1 MRATFSAPPL
11 TSASLTEPLGA
22 LQVALSDRYR
32 LERVL
37 GEGGMATVYLAH
49 DLKHDRKVA
58 IKVLKPE
65 LAAVLGAE
73 RFVKEIRT
81 TAALQHPHILPLF
94 DSGNA
99 DGFLFYVMPFV
110 EGESLRAKLERET
123 QLGVNDAMVIACE
136 VADALDYAHRHGV
149 IHRDIK
155 PENILLQ
162 DGRPIVA
169 DFGIALAVSAA
180 AGGRM
185 TESGFTLGTPR
196 YMSPEQATAE
206 KEITS
211 RSDIYSLGCVTYEML
226 TGSSPHTGATAQQII
241 MKIVTEEP
249 VSVAKLRKAVPP
261 NVSAAV
267 AKSLEKV
274 PADRF
279 DRASLFAEALV
290 DPTYATRASA
300 NEVAPRERRWSRDP
314 RSIGIAAV
322 AAASGVALLWALT
335 RPVPVHGP
343 TEYDVG
349 LPDSAMMTTGQDLS
363 FAVAPA
369 GDFVVYQAEALRGSA
384 GALWY
389 RSLRDGTRR
398 RIDGTEGGSH
408 PSISPDGT
416 RLAFLHSESG
426 HAWTLETVLIQ
437 GGPAAE
443 VGRGIGNAHLSWSK
457 NGRRLQVVSDVGTTQ
472 SELQWFD
479 VANGQVI
486 SRNINL
492 CQLPSPAPDEQHLL
506 CGGAPSAYF
515 AHFVPVDV
523 APSVSMSG
531 SLWTDAGARDSALV
545 LGTQFRLVDERYL
558 VYLSNDGALLAAPV
572 DVARHRVGRSVRL
585 IDGIARRA
593 DTGAGAYDLSS
604 SGTLVY
610 AQGVNHAAGNLVAI
624 DERSKADTLPVGQS
638 IFAHFV
644 PSPDGAQLAAV
655 VTLPD
660 HDELRVYNLRTGESI
675 VRSKGPTLEEPVWN
689 RRGDSLLFGTGEQ
702 LYAASLDQSTTPE
715 RVYYYPDGWFTEPYD
730 WDPAGRVVAEQ
741 WKEKRIISVDLKK
754 TPPSVVVLA
763 DSAEWPSVSPDER
776 WMSYISAGGGELWL
790 KRIPNGKRYHVWS
803 GDIRSSRW
811 LSPTELTMAV
821 RDSASKM
828 SIDRIAIDFSGPT
841 PAFHRRHWLP
851 LPEFIE
857 SPGPAYA
864 LTPDGKVVYLRGAPE
879 RPVQYLHV
887 IPDWVSKMRHAVDD
901 ANR

>member
-1 MRATFSAPPL
+1 M
-11 TSASLTEPLGA
+11 TEPPSS
-22 LQVALSDRYR
+22 LQHALSDRYR
-32 LERVL
+32 LEREL
-37 GEGGMATVYLAH
+37 GEGGMAVVYLAH
-49 DLKHDRKVA
+49 DLRHDRKVA

-94 DSGNA
+94 DSGDA
-99 DGFLFYVMPFV
+99 DGFLFYVMPYV

-123 QLGVNDAMVIACE
+123 QLGINDAVVIASE

-185 TESGFTLGTPR
+185 TESGFTLGTPK

-226 TGSSPHTGATAQQII
+226 TGASPHTGATAQQII
-241 MKIVTEEP
+241 MKIVTAEP
-249 VSVAKLRKAVPP
+249 VSAAKLRKAVPP

-267 AKSLEKV
+267 SKALEKV

-279 DRASLFAEALV
+279 ERASKFAEALV
-290 DPTYATRASA
+290 DPTYATAQSSA
-300 NEVAPRERRWSRDP
+300 EHGVARERRWSRDP

-349 LPDSAMMTTGQDLS
+349 LPDSAMMTTEQDLS

-369 GDFVVYQAEALRGSA
+369 GDFVVYQAEAVRGGA

-389 RSLRDGTRR
+389 RSLRDGARR

-408 PSISPDGT
+408 PAISPDGT
-416 RLAFLHSESG
+416 RLAFLGSESG
-426 HAWTLETVLIQ
+426 HVWTLETVPIQ
-437 GGPAAE
+437 GGPAAV

-457 NGRRLQVVSDVGTTQ
+457 NGRRLRVVSYVGTTE

-479 VANGQVI
+479 PANGQVT
-486 SRNINL
+486 RKRINL

-523 APSVSMSG
+523 APRVLASG

-545 LGTQFRLVDERYL
+545 LGTQFRLVDDRYL

-624 DERSKADTLPVGQS
+624 DERSKVDTLPVGQA

-655 VTLPD
+655 VGLPD
-660 HDELRVYNLRTGESI
+660 HDELRVYNLRTGDSI
-675 VRSKGPTLEEPVWN
+675 VRWKGPVLEEPVWN

-702 LYAASLDQSTTPE
+702 LYAASLDQSTTPK

-730 WDPAGRVVAEQ
+730 WDAAGRVVAEQ

-763 DSAEWPSVSPDER
+763 DSAEWPSVSPDGR
-776 WMSYISAGGGELWL
+776 WMSYISAGGGELWM
-790 KRIPNGKRYHVWS
+790 KAISPNGKRYHVAS

-821 RDSASKM
+821 RDSTSKM
-828 SIDRIAIDFSGPT
+828 TIDRIAIEFSGPS
-841 PAFHRRHWLP
+841 PAFHRRHWLT

-857 SPGPAYA
+857 TPGPAYA
-864 LTPDGKVVYLRGAPE
+864 LTRDGKVVYLRGAPE
-879 RPVQYLHV
+879 RPATYLHV
-887 IPDWVSKMRHAVDD
+887 IPDWVAKMKHAVDE